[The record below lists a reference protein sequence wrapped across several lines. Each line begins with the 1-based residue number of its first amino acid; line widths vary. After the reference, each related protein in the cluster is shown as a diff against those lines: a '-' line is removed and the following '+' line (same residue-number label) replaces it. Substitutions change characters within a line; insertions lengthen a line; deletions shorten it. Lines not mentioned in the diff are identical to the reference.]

1 MKKQQTKKNGVYR
14 YPNVEKRKY
23 SRPAFSLKK
32 KIIAQIVNGQI
43 SKHHAS
49 VKYNL
54 SRSTVDYWI
63 QKFTTLEQAERYMEK
78 DKELKR
84 LKERIQ
90 ELEWIKEFQ
99 QDVIIEFEKAT
110 GKELSKKFLPEY
122 LAKEIQSKKHSP
134 KK

>member
-23 SRPAFSLKK
+23 SRPAFALKK

-99 QDVIIEFEKAT
+99 QDVIIEYEKAT
-110 GKELSKKFLPEY
+110 GKELSKKFLPES

>member
-49 VKYNL
+49 VKYNM

-63 QKFTTLEQAERYMEK
+63 QKFTTLDQAERYMEK
-78 DKELKR
+78 E
-84 LKERIQ
+84 
-90 ELEWIKEFQ
+90 
-99 QDVIIEFEKAT
+99 
-110 GKELSKKFLPEY
+110 
-122 LAKEIQSKKHSP
+122 
-134 KK
+134 

>member
-1 MKKQQTKKNGVYR
+1 MRKIKTKTVDDGLPKFAKKNR
-14 YPNVEKRKY
+14 YSKP
-23 SRPAFSLKK
+23 SFALKK
-32 KIIAQIVNGQI
+32 KIIQAVINGQI

-54 SRSTVDYWI
+54 SRGSIDYWL
-63 QKFTTLEQAERYMEK
+63 QKFTTFDEAERYMEK

-99 QDVIIEFEKAT
+99 QDLIVEFEKET
-110 GKELSKKFLPEY
+110 GKELSKKFLPGY
-122 LAKEIQSKKHSP
+122 LAKEIARKKHSP

>member
-1 MKKQQTKKNGVYR
+1 MDFRSLPRKT
-14 YPNVEKRKY
+14 KY
-23 SRPAFSLKK
+23 SKPSFALKK
-32 KIIAQIVNGQI
+32 KIIQLIINGQI

-54 SRSTVDYWI
+54 SRGSIDYWM
-63 QKFTTLEQAERYMEK
+63 QKFTTFDEAERYMEK

-99 QDVIIEFEKAT
+99 QDVIIEFEKET

-122 LAKEIQSKKHSP
+122 LAKEIKRKKHSP